1 MNVIGVHIVFFQQ
14 DGCSLQKPFARGA
27 IGAIWRI
34 NAWNAQNAAANTRSP
49 QKSNGIFCINPPNG
63 PGCMR
68 LNRPRFRHPLALTI
82 AINTTGRSIHQRSGQ
97 SPFLECTHQIQST
110 RIGRP
115 CPHSVGGGRGQMKD
129 PRRPTG
135 QALQGLAIVQVAND
149 RLNALSPQTSCL
161 FGAGGQCH
169 NPRSAHQLF
178 GSALTHITTSDDQN
192 TLFSKAGG

>member
-1 MNVIGVHIVFFQQ
+1 
-14 DGCSLQKPFARGA
+14 
-27 IGAIWRI
+27 
-34 NAWNAQNAAANTRSP
+34 
-49 QKSNGIFCINPPNG
+49 
-63 PGCMR
+63 
-68 LNRPRFRHPLALTI
+68 
-82 AINTTGRSIHQRSGQ
+82 
-97 SPFLECTHQIQST
+97 
-110 RIGRP
+110 
-115 CPHSVGGGRGQMKD
+115 MKD

-178 GSALTHITTSDDQN
+178 GSALTYITTSDDQN